1 MVDNT
6 FVHFLMVTALSM
18 GAAFALAAAQQ
29 AWRRRRPPRQGIR
42 PEDRA
47 WLEVDL
53 GALVHNAR
61 TLQRRLP
68 EGCELMAVVKA
79 EAYGHGAAVTAGV
92 FARRRG
98 CRRSRWPRWRRASRC
113 AGPVYAG
120 KS

>member
-1 MVDNT
+1 M
-6 FVHFLMVTALSM
+6 
-18 GAAFALAAAQQ
+18 AAAQQ

-79 EAYGHGAAVTAGV
+79 EAYGHGAAVTAACLQDAGV
-92 FARRRG
+92 QAFAV
-98 CRRSRWPRWRRASRC
+98 PRWRRGSRC